1 MHNQLVVVAL
11 VFRYKMLETICDILV
26 DAYKRNW
33 ITSRDGNV
41 SIRHHDRDQFYIT
54 PSGVRKQTLQ
64 PDQFKKIKLINHIN
78 TSPPFLSKSWQ
89 EEFYTDISA
98 NLKPSGEI
106 PLHFGLQ
113 KEMGQNSGEVRVV
126 VHVHPTYCIAAM
138 HAGIDLSTISNA
150 FPELNRYTKVA
161 PNVGDVP
168 PISQEL
174 ADQCFNKLELNSQGN
189 IAYDIV
195 GIKGHGVVAIDTSPW
210 RAYEHIERLEHI
222 CKIVLASGK
231 Y

>member
-1 MHNQLVVVAL
+1 
-11 VFRYKMLETICDILV
+11 MLETICDIMT

-41 SIRHHDRDQFYIT
+41 SIRHHDRDHFYIT

-64 PDQFKKIKLINHIN
+64 PDQFKKISIHGL
-78 TSPPFLSKSWQ
+78 LWQ
-89 EEFYTDISA
+89 EDYYSEISA
-98 NLKPSGEI
+98 NLRPSGEI

-113 KEMGQNSGEVRVV
+113 RAMGQHSNDVRVV

-138 HAGIDLSTISNA
+138 HAGIDLSTISDQ

-174 ADQCFNKLELNSQGN
+174 ADNCFEKLKLDDYGN

>member
-1 MHNQLVVVAL
+1 
-11 VFRYKMLETICDILV
+11 MLETICEVLQ
-26 DAYKRNW
+26 DAYQRNW

-41 SIRHHDRDQFYIT
+41 SIRHHDRDHLYIT

-64 PDQFKKIKLINHIN
+64 PDQFKKISIDKTINSGHGTAVPN
-78 TSPPFLSKSWQ
+78 YTWRDLP
-89 EEFYTDISA
+89 YTDISK
-98 NLKPSGEI
+98 NLTPSGEI

-113 KEMGQNSGEVRVV
+113 RELGQHAGEVRVI

-138 HAGIDLSTISNA
+138 HAGIDLSTISDS
-150 FPELNRYTKVA
+150 FPELNRYTRVA

-174 ADQCFNKLELNSQGN
+174 ADECHKNLGLDRDGN
-189 IAYDIV
+189 IKYDIV

-222 CKIVLASGK
+222 ARIVLASGVR
-231 Y
+231 

>member
-1 MHNQLVVVAL
+1 
-11 VFRYKMLETICDILV
+11 MLETICDVML

-41 SIRHHDRDQFYIT
+41 SIRHHDRDHFYIT

-64 PDQFKKIKLINHIN
+64 PDQFKKIGITRRPDQDINWVEL
-78 TSPPFLSKSWQ
+78 P
-89 EEFYTDISA
+89 YTDISA
-98 NLKPSGEI
+98 KLRPSGEI

-113 KEMGQNSGEVRVV
+113 KKMGQHSSEVRVV

-138 HAGIDLSTISNA
+138 HAGIDLSTISDA
-150 FPELNRYTKVA
+150 FPELNRYTRVA
-161 PNVGDVP
+161 PNVGDVA

-174 ADQCFNKLELNSQGN
+174 ADQCHKQLQLDRDGN

-195 GIKGHGVVAIDTSPW
+195 GIKGHGVVAVDTSPW

-222 CKIVLASGK
+222 CKIVLASGR